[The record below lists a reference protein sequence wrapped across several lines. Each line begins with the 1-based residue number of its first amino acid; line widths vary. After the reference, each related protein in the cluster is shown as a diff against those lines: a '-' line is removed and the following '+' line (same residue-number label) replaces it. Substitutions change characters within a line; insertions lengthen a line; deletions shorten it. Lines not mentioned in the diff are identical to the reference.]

1 MERGSTGVVRAK
13 RRISIP
19 LQNDRPGFN
28 ERLGDTRAVEL
39 QNRTEFSSKEFG
51 IPKLEACQIVAV
63 SGLRQDNQQR
73 VSE

>member
-1 MERGSTGVVRAK
+1 MKGLAGDGTNPSGELLTK
-13 RRISIP
+13 HT
-19 LQNDRPGFN
+19 Q

-63 SGLRQDNQQR
+63 SGLRQDDQQR
-73 VSE
+73 FSE